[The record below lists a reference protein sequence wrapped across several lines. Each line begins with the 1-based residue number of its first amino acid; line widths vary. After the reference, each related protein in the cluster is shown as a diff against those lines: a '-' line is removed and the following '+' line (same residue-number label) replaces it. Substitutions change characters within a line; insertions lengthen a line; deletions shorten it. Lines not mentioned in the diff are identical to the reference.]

1 MYHNFVHSPVLIVV
15 LVRYFMAWYSF
26 LGDMLRAVVASGSE
40 LGKKVKGVMDSG
52 QVCSSLSLL
61 IKNIQSSEVAFF

>member
-1 MYHNFVHSPVLIVV
+1 MMIYWIFYN
-15 LVRYFMAWYSF
+15 

-52 QVCSSLSLL
+52 QV
-61 IKNIQSSEVAFF
+61 I